1 MWHLEP
7 AILSQRPTNLRG
19 PTTKHKKS
27 IARNNAFN
35 NWTSLNL
42 EVDASC
48 MVHSTRASIELD
60 IFLGLDFLPLF
71 KFPAAHSCLMRGIF
85 RSFLH
90 CLHLKIAKIVC
101 LKWIAQK
108 RPPLYEARNISGT
121 KSLFHGTKAIFQT
134 NSNIFAW
141 RMLLLA
147 RPPASFEW
155 KILRFVFTRHFLSM
169 SEVLVNGHQDIWVQ
183 FRACSTMAK
192 IPPLAISQ

>member
-1 MWHLEP
+1 ML
-7 AILSQRPTNLRG
+7 
-19 PTTKHKKS
+19 
-27 IARNNAFN
+27 
-35 NWTSLNL
+35 
-42 EVDASC
+42 
-48 MVHSTRASIELD
+48 HSTRVSIELD

-121 KSLFHGTKAIFQT
+121 KYLFHGTKAIFSDKQQYICLKDAPI
-134 NSNIFAW
+134 S
-141 RMLLLA
+141 
-147 RPPASFEW
+147 PPASFEW

-192 IPPLAISQ
+192 IPPLAISQQIFKHSEIRAKGRSSICCAQQYPNGVAAAHGKRISRQ

>member
-1 MWHLEP
+1 
-7 AILSQRPTNLRG
+7 
-19 PTTKHKKS
+19 
-27 IARNNAFN
+27 
-35 NWTSLNL
+35 
-42 EVDASC
+42 
-48 MVHSTRASIELD
+48 MVHSTRVSIELD

-85 RSFLH
+85 RSFFH

-121 KSLFHGTKAIFQT
+121 KYLFHGTKAIFSDKQQYICLKDAPI
-134 NSNIFAW
+134 S
-141 RMLLLA
+141 
-147 RPPASFEW
+147 PPASFEW

-183 FRACSTMAK
+183 LETATRRCPGCMASTILSNWLDFRFQSKVGLFCTFGYLQLSIYLLTYMGVK
-192 IPPLAISQ
+192 TPI